1 MGENRMTPFLKI
13 SGFIVTLAAVTS
25 FAGSALADDAVVSAT
40 EEAPPPLAGRAAEGV
55 RVFLHADQPQ
65 ATLER
70 RTKVETYSG
79 LPIKDATIA
88 GVATWEPECTAPCNA
103 RLDPKYTYRVAG
115 DGLVPSD
122 SFVLPRDGD
131 PLVVDAQMGSAQGRL
146 GGLALTG
153 MGAGGIILGV
163 TALAVTPILAQDDVG
178 SPGVR
183 SGILV
188 SGIALTTLS
197 AFVLG
202 AGLWLWSH
210 NDTRV
215 HPDPMRGI
223 AF

>member
-1 MGENRMTPFLKI
+1 MTPFLKI
-13 SGFIVTLAAVTS
+13 SGFFMTCAAMTTL
-25 FAGSALADDAVVSAT
+25 AGSAFAEEPAVSA
-40 EEAPPPLAGRAAEGV
+40 EEETPAPRASRTGEGV
-55 RVFLHADQPQ
+55 RVLLHADQPN

-79 LPIKDATIA
+79 LPIKDASIA
-88 GVATWEPECTAPCNA
+88 GVATWEPECTAPCDA
-103 RLDPKYTYRVAG
+103 TLDPKYTYRVAG

-122 SFVLPRDGD
+122 SFILPRDGD
-131 PLVVDAQMGSAQGRL
+131 PLVVDARMGSASGRL

-153 MGAGGIILGV
+153 MGAGGVILGV

-178 SPGVR
+178 SPGLR
-183 SGILV
+183 SGVLV

-197 AFVLG
+197 SFVLG